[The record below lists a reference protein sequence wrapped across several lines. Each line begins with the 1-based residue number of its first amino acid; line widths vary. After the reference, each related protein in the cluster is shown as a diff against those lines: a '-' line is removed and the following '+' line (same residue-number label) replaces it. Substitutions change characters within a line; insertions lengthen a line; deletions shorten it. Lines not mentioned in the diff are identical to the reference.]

1 MATTEQRQ
9 SPAITLPLGRKFDFL
24 KMRTVILATWSVKG
38 VIFCPSKNRNNTEKP
53 LVTVSLSSTKQYLK
67 DAIAVIKEII
77 YGV

>member
-1 MATTEQRQ
+1 M
-9 SPAITLPLGRKFDFL
+9 
-24 KMRTVILATWSVKG
+24 ATWSVKG